1 MEDNNLDGYRFSREH
16 EWVREEE
23 DGTYTI
29 GISHYAQDALG
40 DIVFVELPSVGET
53 LEADEEFGVVESV
66 KAVSDLYAPISGE
79 VVAINE
85 ELEDS
90 PELINESPYEAGW
103 IVRVKAES
111 PEEFRALW
119 DADGYEEFLKESE

>member
-1 MEDNNLDGYRFSREH
+1 MDENLEGYRFSREH

-40 DIVFVELPSVGET
+40 DIVFVELPSVGDA

-66 KAVSDLYAPISGE
+66 KAVSDLYAPVSGE
-79 VVAINE
+79 VVAVND

-90 PELINESPYEAGW
+90 PELINESPYENGW
-103 IVRVKAES
+103 IVRVKIEN
-111 PEEFRALW
+111 PDEFKALW
-119 DADGYEEFLKESE
+119 DMDGYEEFLKESE

>member
-1 MEDNNLDGYRFSREH
+1 REH

-53 LEADEEFGVVESV
+53 LEADEEFGGVESV

-119 DADGYEEFLKESE
+119 DAEGYEEF

>member
-1 MEDNNLDGYRFSREH
+1 MDENLDGYRFSREH

-23 DGTYTI
+23 DGTFTI

-53 LEADEEFGVVESV
+53 LEAEEEFGVVESV
-66 KAVSDLYAPISGE
+66 KAVSDLYAPITGE
-79 VVAINE
+79 VVEIND

-90 PELINESPYEAGW
+90 PELINESPYGSGW
-103 IVRVKAES
+103 IVRVKIENRD
-111 PEEFRALW
+111 EFTALL
-119 DADGYEEFLKESE
+119 DVDGYEEFLKQSE